1 MNTRIQTSA
10 DSEISKGAYKS
21 VCTELISDALPKV
34 ENSSQSENSDTGV
47 STHFVPLHK
56 DILVSRRVVLQP
68 HWYALRVT
76 YGREKIS
83 PYIHTLDR
91 GMRVLLLMAFLCF
104 GFCSLYAHQS
114 KSSTKV
120 EKYGIDVS
128 RHNGKIDWAK
138 VAKDKNIVFVYIK
151 ATTGATHVDD
161 CYKTNIKEARK
172 NGLKVGSYHFFTS
185 YSSAHAQFENF
196 KKQAKR
202 SEQDI
207 IPMVD
212 VESELGKWT
221 HKQIQDSL
229 LVFMRLCKAYYGAY
243 PMVYGSQHS
252 YNTYCAPRF
261 NNFHLMIAKYNGV
274 APIIIGEGHYS
285 LWQYTEKGKVNG
297 INHPVDK
304 SRFHKD
310 YNIKNIT
317 LPASK
322 KKKNKSQKKK

>member
-1 MNTRIQTSA
+1 M
-10 DSEISKGAYKS
+10 YKR
-21 VCTELISDALPKV
+21 TK
-34 ENSSQSENSDTGV
+34 
-47 STHFVPLHK
+47 
-56 DILVSRRVVLQP
+56 ILACMHSF
-68 HWYALRVT
+68 H
-76 YGREKIS
+76 
-83 PYIHTLDR
+83 R
-91 GMRVLLLMAFLCF
+91 GLRVLLLMALLCLDI
-104 GFCSLYAHQS
+104 CSLYACQS
-114 KSSTKV
+114 KSSKKV

-128 RHNGKIDWAK
+128 HHNGTIDWAK

-161 CYKTNIKEARK
+161 CYQTNIKEARK

-202 SEQDI
+202 SEQDL

-212 VESELGKWT
+212 VEAELGKWT

-243 PMVYGSQHS
+243 PMIYGTQRS

-261 NNFHLMIAKYNGV
+261 NNFHLMIANYNGV
-274 APIIIGEGHYS
+274 APIIIGKGHYS

-304 SRFHKD
+304 SRFHND

-322 KKKNKSQKKK
+322 KKKVKSQKKE